1 MSSDILL
8 EVKDLSISFHTDDG
22 TVAEITDKVS
32 FSIRQGEIFGL
43 VGESGCGKTVTAL
56 SLLRL
61 LPQPITKIHS
71 GSITLNG
78 KNILALSYDEMR
90 AIRGR
95 EISVIFQEPTAALNP
110 LLTIKK
116 QLEELFEYHSFTADK
131 NKRILELLKRVGFPD
146 PDRILKAYPH
156 ELSGGMLQRAMI
168 ALALILKP
176 SLIIADEPTTALDVT
191 VQAQVLELLIEMQKE
206 FGTSVLFITHNL
218 NLIAQYADR
227 LAVMYAGRI
236 VEESDLEPFLEK
248 PLHPYS
254 QGLMAALPD
263 LNTDN
268 PVLQAIPGSVPQ
280 PKEYMSGCRF
290 KDRCNKVFDRCV
302 EKPSLLKHGPSQR
315 VACFLFEDEKEK
327 P

>member
-8 EVKDLSISFHTDDG
+8 EVKDLSISFQTDDG
-22 TVAEITDKVS
+22 TVAAITDKVS
-32 FSIRQGEIFGL
+32 FSIMKGEIFGL

-71 GSITLNG
+71 GSITLKG
-78 KNILALSYDEMR
+78 KNLLSLSCDEMHS
-90 AIRGR
+90 IRGR
-95 EISVIFQEPTAALNP
+95 EISIIFQEPTAALNP

-116 QLEELFEYHSFTADK
+116 QLEELFEYHDYTADK
-131 NKRILELLKRVGFPD
+131 SKRILELLKRVGFPD
-146 PDRILKAYPH
+146 PNRILKAYPH
-156 ELSGGMLQRAMI
+156 ELSGGMLQRTMI

-236 VEESDLEPFLEK
+236 VEESDLESFLEK

-254 QGLMAALPD
+254 NGLMAALPD

-268 PVLQAIPGSVPQ
+268 PVLQAIPGTVPQ
-280 PKEYMSGCRF
+280 PKEYASGCRF
-290 KDRCNKVFDRCV
+290 KDRCNRAFDRCG
-302 EKPSLLKHGPSQR
+302 EKPELHRYSKSQR
-315 VACFLFEDEKEK
+315 VACFLYEDEKE
-327 P
+327 